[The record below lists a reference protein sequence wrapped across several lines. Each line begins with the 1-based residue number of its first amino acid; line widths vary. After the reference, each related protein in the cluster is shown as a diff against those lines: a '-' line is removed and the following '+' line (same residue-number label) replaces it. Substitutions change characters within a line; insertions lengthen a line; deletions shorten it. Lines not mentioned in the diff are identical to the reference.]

1 MANLFLALGIAFFFL
16 GRGGTGVSCVMVH
29 CAGEDWGGFW
39 CVVVHGAGVVGG
51 GFDFFFHGFLAD
63 AGAGVI
69 LAAGLWTS
77 L

>member
-29 CAGEDWGGFW
+29 CAGE
-39 CVVVHGAGVVGG
+39 GG
-51 GFDFFFHGFLAD
+51 GFDFFFHGFLVD